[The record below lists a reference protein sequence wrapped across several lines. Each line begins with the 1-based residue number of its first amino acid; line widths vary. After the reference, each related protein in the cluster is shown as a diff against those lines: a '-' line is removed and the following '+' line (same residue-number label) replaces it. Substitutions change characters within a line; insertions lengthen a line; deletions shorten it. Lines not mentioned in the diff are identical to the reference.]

1 MQQHLIV
8 LYTLIGYNTL
18 LILIGVWASR
28 RNRDEADFFLG
39 GRRLGGWV
47 SALSASA
54 SSSSAWTLLGV
65 SGAAYA
71 WGLSALWLFPATLGG
86 FLLNWCVVAPRLRRI
101 AAAEGALT
109 LSALI
114 APPSFG
120 AARRRVLRVAA
131 GIILFSFMF
140 YIASQFD
147 GAGKAFLAN
156 FGWSREFSIALGGAI
171 VLGYTLLG
179 GFWAVSVTDS
189 LQALMMVAASLLLPA
204 VAVLALDGG
213 AASLL
218 ADAGEL
224 TGPWGGAMGIAF
236 VAGTLGIGLGY
247 PGQPHVV
254 NRFMATS
261 GEREIRRAR
270 IIAIAWAVVVYAGM
284 LTLGLA
290 ARVLFAELPDGE
302 QVLFRIA
309 GDLLPPV
316 LAGMVLAAVL
326 SAIMSTADSQLLT
339 ASSAVAHDWRL
350 GDGEHNAGT
359 GAGRRVVL
367 VLSVLAILL
376 ALYVP
381 EDIFSRVLF
390 AWSAIGSAFGPL
402 VLLRIAGRQVS
413 ANGSL
418 AAMLA
423 GFLLTVLAHW
433 LPNTPGDWVE
443 RIVPFVIAAVIATA
457 ASRSASAR
465 QPLPR
470 PQATRRAAS

>member
-8 LYTLIGYNTL
+8 LYTLIGYNAL
-18 LILIGVWASR
+18 LILIGAWASR

-47 SALSASA
+47 AALSASA

-71 WGLSALWLFPATLGG
+71 WGLSALWLLPATLGG

-101 AAAEGALT
+101 AAEDGALT

-114 APPSFG
+114 APAAFG

-131 GIILFSFMF
+131 SIILFSFMF

-189 LQALMMVAASLLLPA
+189 LQALMMVGASLLLPA
-204 VAVLALDGG
+204 VALLALDGG
-213 AASLL
+213 VSSLF

-224 TGPWGGAMGIAF
+224 TGPWRGAMGVAF

-261 GEREIRRAR
+261 GEREILIR
-270 IIAIAWAVVVYAGM
+270 VS
-284 LTLGLA
+284 
-290 ARVLFAELPDGE
+290 VLFAEVPDGE

-316 LAGMVLAAVL
+316 LAGVVLAAVL

-339 ASSAVAHDWRL
+339 ASSAIAHDWRL
-350 GDGEHNAGT
+350 GGGAHREGT
-359 GAGRRVVL
+359 GTGRRVVL

-402 VLLRIAGRQVS
+402 VLLRIFGRQAS

-443 RIVPFVIAAVIATA
+443 RIVPFVIAALIATA
-457 ASRSASAR
+457 SSRSVGAR
-465 QPLPR
+465 RPAPG
-470 PQATRRAAS
+470 PQAARRVAS